1 MTVIIKQMKIQI
13 TPQHRHSVAINKYY
27 CLLQEVQSNP
37 HALIKKVIIL
47 FILLNMFYLS
57 TKERPAGFCILVTN
71 ISMMGL
77 YLLITVIPFTPKCS
91 KTVR

>member
-27 CLLQEVQSNP
+27 RLVQEVQSNP

-47 FILLNMFYLS
+47 FILLNMSYLS

-71 ISMMGL
+71 QHDG
-77 YLLITVIPFTPKCS
+77 VVFTYNCHSIYTKM
-91 KTVR
+91 

>member
-13 TPQHRHSVAINKYY
+13 TPRHRHSVAINKYY
-27 CLLQEVQSNP
+27 CLVQEVQSNP

-47 FILLNMFYLS
+47 FILLNMSYLS

-71 ISMMGL
+71 QHDG
-77 YLLITVIPFTPKCS
+77 VVFTYNCNSIYTKM
-91 KTVR
+91 